1 MAEGFINKYV
11 RFCGSRELAWLIGI
25 NIAVSIFVWAAG
37 IILSISHTNDINLH
51 SWLAMPS
58 DAKTFLHRP
67 WTLLTY
73 MFTQF
78 SPLHLL
84 FNVLWLYWFGRLT
97 IYSIGGRQLLRIYV
111 AGGLAGSLAY
121 LAATACG
128 VSAGGYLCGASA
140 SVLAIMCVVAI
151 TMPDFELN
159 LFIFGRVK
167 MKWFAAV
174 CVILT
179 LVGASSSEA
188 GTIAHAGGMTFGIIY
203 GLVSKGTLKRYKVSL
218 KERSDNI
225 KKRFK
230 PDRPKNAEA
239 AANAMRG
246 RLSDHDRLDQLLDKI
261 RLSGFS
267 SLSETE
273 RLELDALSKRIKN

>member
-1 MAEGFINKYV
+1 MAEGFINKFN

-25 NIAVSIFVWAAG
+25 NIAVSIFVWVAG
-37 IILSISHTNDINLH
+37 IMLSITHTIDINLH
-51 SWLAMPS
+51 PWLALPS
-58 DAKTFLHRP
+58 DPGIFLHRP

-84 FNVLWLYWFGRLT
+84 FNVLWLYWFGRIT
-97 IYSIGGRQLLRIYV
+97 AYSAGGRRLLQIYIG
-111 AGGLAGSLAY
+111 GGLAGGLAY
-121 LAATACG
+121 LAASACG
-128 VSAGGYLCGASA
+128 VPAGVYLCGASA

-151 TMPDFELN
+151 TMPEFELN

-174 CVILT
+174 CAILT

-188 GTIAHAGGMTFGIIY
+188 GTIAHAGGLAFGIIF
-203 GLVSKGTLKRYKVSL
+203 GFAGKGVMKGYKDSL
-218 KERSDNI
+218 KEKSGNI